1 MIRPYVIAEIASAH
15 EGSPDLAVK
24 IADHAVNAGANAVKF
39 QIFNRDQLLA
49 KSNPYFNEFG
59 EIELSPKQWQRVL
72 RQIACEN
79 IEIIVEPYDVESFH
93 LAEKTGV
100 INGYKIPTASI
111 GETDLLELVKKTGK
125 SVYLGVGGAERNEIE
140 NGVTIFENSEI
151 TLICGFQN
159 FPTKLKDSKLYQ
171 IRQLKKA
178 FGCAVGYADHVDAEN
193 QEMTRL
199 LPAMMVAAG
208 ATVIEKH
215 ITDDRTRKGRDYY
228 SALNPDEFI
237 SFVRLIRSLPSII
250 GREKKW
256 NLSEAEL
263 QYRKFTKRQAVV
275 VRDIVVGEKLNL
287 EDVVFKRTNKEGLS
301 NKEIFAYDGKEIVKS
316 KKTDDPLTPEDF
328 VK

>member
-125 SVYLGVGGAERNEIE
+125 SVYLGVGGALLRVRAHPGE
-140 NGVTIFENSEI
+140 
-151 TLICGFQN
+151 TLS
-159 FPTKLKDSKLYQ
+159 LWAL
-171 IRQLKKA
+171 
-178 FGCAVGYADHVDAEN
+178 HV
-193 QEMTRL
+193 R
-199 LPAMMVAAG
+199 
-208 ATVIEKH
+208 
-215 ITDDRTRKGRDYY
+215 
-228 SALNPDEFI
+228 
-237 SFVRLIRSLPSII
+237 
-250 GREKKW
+250 W
-256 NLSEAEL
+256 
-263 QYRKFTKRQAVV
+263 
-275 VRDIVVGEKLNL
+275 
-287 EDVVFKRTNKEGLS
+287 
-301 NKEIFAYDGKEIVKS
+301 
-316 KKTDDPLTPEDF
+316 
-328 VK
+328 